1 MSKKFNIGSLKRIN
15 SKEAKKY
22 KLLGK
27 AFGVNLKHC
36 IQEGLLHCEDF
47 KEKAKYYVLISNII
61 AKDTDTQILTGQ
73 DSMMVVEF
81 YKE

>member
-1 MSKKFNIGSLKRIN
+1 MGFMLDSLWHKKIN
-15 SKEAKKY
+15 Q
-22 KLLGK
+22 L
-27 AFGVNLKHC
+27 
-36 IQEGLLHCEDF
+36 I